1 MDATALVTAIRAART
16 PNARQLWPVE
26 SPRVDLE
33 KMLRRMVLV
42 LWNRV
47 ERDDRT
53 KSVTGRKV
61 VLVGGAGARGRS
73 ASGWAG
79 RAHEDEGNLSRKQLV
94 PMLV

>member
-61 VLVGGAGARGRS
+61 VLVGGADARGSS